1 MRTIVSGPPPP
12 PPQLKK
18 GRRGKGKGLEKEREK
33 GKQEESKA
41 GKIVGRGMERG
52 FNTTTGG
59 EGRWLRAA

>member
-1 MRTIVSGPPPP
+1 MNNSVWTPPPATV
-12 PPQLKK
+12 
-18 GRRGKGKGLEKEREK
+18 GRKEGGGKGKGLEKEREK

-41 GKIVGRGMERG
+41 GKIVGREMERG